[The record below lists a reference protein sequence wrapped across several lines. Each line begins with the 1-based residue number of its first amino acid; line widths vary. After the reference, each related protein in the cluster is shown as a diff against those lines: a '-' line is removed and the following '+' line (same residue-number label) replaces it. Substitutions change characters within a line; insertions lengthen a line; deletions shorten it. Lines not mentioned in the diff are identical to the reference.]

1 MLNKKDKEQ
10 IREIFRE
17 EFARAL
23 TRTLELERGPRKQ
36 GDPEEKRVVE
46 ERWNLID
53 FIAGYVPYL
62 EGAIRGMQET
72 TDLLKNNVDSNNKA
86 LEAVGNTLLG
96 MEDSAKHIARLSD
109 LLKALEHPGASRL
122 IEMERNEGYR

>member
-36 GDPEEKRVVE
+36 GDPQEKRIVE
-46 ERWNLID
+46 EPWNLID
-53 FIAGYVPYL
+53 FMAGYLPYL
-62 EGAIRGMQET
+62 EGAIRGTQET
-72 TDLLKNNVDSNNKA
+72 TDTLKNNVAQNTER
-86 LEAVGNTLLG
+86 LEAIGQVLID
-96 MEDSAKHIARLSD
+96 MERSVEAIATLSD
-109 LLKALEHPGASRL
+109 ILHKSGLLEPQKPKL
-122 IEMERNEGYR
+122 IEGKML